1 MTSPQWG
8 HWVVATGGRYSISGS
23 GMASRIWYGGLL
35 LALVACLSCRSTRM
49 VSAPVP
55 ESPAA
60 CAARLQTFTEFVRAL
75 PTRTVASAAR
85 GDLPVSTLG
94 ALPGPGPVLDISGN
108 AVTLDGEPIRGSD
121 LEARARGFRHL
132 YVAAAAD
139 ADVQTVRAALA
150 PIPTAVE
157 LRLLVRT
164 PAQATSSSP
173 RQEPRVSDDP
183 ATRLLLEADPRERE
197 KIAAEGYARL
207 ADCAALTLAV
217 SSVRGQGARQRWP
230 ALQVALGSALP
241 RCDCGKVDTARLQQ
255 LVAAEQRASG
265 ATLAW
270 VPLSFLRD
278 ERCGASMPLRS
289 LKKLIQQIE
298 GFDAQF
304 AGGWQHDA
312 LKFTDVVNN
321 DRLRVYFCNALP
333 GETLAAK
340 ERARGTLYLR
350 VPGAGSCDPWQF
362 EPLSPGAPMGTWRRL
377 ASASRAALA
386 FHYWQAAEEIRVFG
400 PIDAVSPSRPTDT
413 RDWACEETHRL
424 TGIDEDSIELDT
436 GRWFFDEAACRRVS
450 EESGRPA
457 PCVARPPNVE

>member
-1 MTSPQWG
+1 
-8 HWVVATGGRYSISGS
+8 
-23 GMASRIWYGGLL
+23 MASRIWHLL
-35 LALVACLSCRSTRM
+35 LASIACLSCRSTRA
-49 VSAPVP
+49 VVPPVP

-60 CAARLQTFTEFVRAL
+60 CAARLQTFTDFVRAL
-75 PTRTVASAAR
+75 PARTVVSAPR

-94 ALPGPGPVLDISGN
+94 ALPGPGSVLDISGS
-108 AVTLDGEPIRGSD
+108 AVALDGEPIRGSD
-121 LEARARGFRHL
+121 LEARAQGFKQL

-139 ADVQTVRAALA
+139 ADVQTLRAALA

-157 LRLLVRT
+157 LRLLIRT
-164 PAQATSSSP
+164 ADLPKGSSRRRGASVP
-173 RQEPRVSDDP
+173 DDP
-183 ATRLLLEADPRERE
+183 ATRLLLEADPRKRE
-197 KIAAEGYARL
+197 TIAAEAYASL
-207 ADCAALTLAV
+207 ADCAALNDAV

-230 ALQVALGSALP
+230 ALQSALGNALP

-255 LVAAEQRASG
+255 LVGAEQRASG

-298 GFDAQF
+298 GFDAEF

-312 LKFTDVVNN
+312 LKFADVVNN

-350 VPGAGSCDPWQF
+350 VPGAGSCEPWRF

-377 ASASRAALA
+377 ASPSRAALA

-400 PIDAVSPSRPTDT
+400 PVDTVSPSRPTDA
-413 RDWACEETHRL
+413 RDWACEQTHRL
-424 TGIDEDSIELDT
+424 TGIDEDSLELDS
-436 GRWFFDEAACRRVS
+436 GRWFFDEAACRRAP
-450 EESGRPA
+450 EELARPA
-457 PCVARPPNVE
+457 PCVAVPPKVE